1 VTEIQNKPLFICFL
15 YLFISL
21 EKKNKLLGNALQI
34 ASQADI
40 LVQATLQVHPGQRL
54 DLFDLLE
61 KGDQLT
67 LLGDRV
73 GVDTEQQG
81 QIGIRQ
87 FEIRP
92 GYKMREN
99 ELQKFADQASTTAHF
114 N

>member
-1 VTEIQNKPLFICFL
+1 LFTLFIYF
-15 YLFISL
+15 FR
-21 EKKNKLLGNALQI
+21 KKNKNKLLGNALQI

-54 DLFDLLE
+54 NLFDLLE
-61 KGDQLT
+61 KGDQLS

-73 GVDTEQQG
+73 GVHTEQQG
-81 QIGIRQ
+81 QIGVRQ

-92 GYKMREN
+92 GYQMREN